1 MSTSASAE
9 AAREFAL
16 DVHYAPDGRTL
27 GACFRVNGVEYT
39 VAPGAGWHPWEII
52 GGERETP
59 FTGCAALTPASILA
73 ALREL
78 GHVA

>member
-1 MSTSASAE
+1 MSTSATAE
-9 AAREFAL
+9 RVREFAL

-27 GACFRVNGVEYT
+27 GAGFRVNGVAYT

-59 FTGCAALTPASILA
+59 FTGCAELTPASILKS
-73 ALREL
+73 LRSL